1 MRCVCFRGCLSL
13 DEVPS
18 ISRRIGPPFFSPP
31 SPFPVLNKPSC
42 VPASGCIGW
51 HSGRKK
57 KTTRSEKRE
66 ATFAAACPLTLSSLP
81 PSVPCTL
88 QPKFGR
94 KRGEGG
100 KGGKASCS
108 GTPIRSVQDRG
119 KGGMEISESNVTSRC
134 KSCVQWAKPPSAGRS
149 TMQLIDG
156 SRFCC
161 RWRLS
166 TTTTTTTPSHSQS
179 KSPLSQGRETGEAH
193 RRNKSPLPPLPAVG
207 SPAARL
213 ASFQEFAVRLLHHLL
228 PPPPPTFSPWLL
240 RFQVCSLD
248 RVRVCRRA
256 RLPYRRDSRATR
268 APFRDGVCLPVL
280 SGRLARRLDCTCG
293 IKVLWS

>member
-1 MRCVCFRGCLSL
+1 MVRCVCFRGCLSL

-18 ISRRIGPPFFSPP
+18 ISRRIGPPLFLSPITIP
-31 SPFPVLNKPSC
+31 SLEQNKSRSC
-42 VPASGCIGW
+42 IWLHRMAW
-51 HSGRKK
+51 RTQKK
-57 KTTRSEKRE
+57 NHKKRE

-88 QPKFGR
+88 RPKFGR

-166 TTTTTTTPSHSQS
+166 TTTTTTTPSRSQS
-179 KSPLSQGRETGEAH
+179 KSPLSQG
-193 RRNKSPLPPLPAVG
+193 
-207 SPAARL
+207 
-213 ASFQEFAVRLLHHLL
+213 
-228 PPPPPTFSPWLL
+228 
-240 RFQVCSLD
+240 
-248 RVRVCRRA
+248 
-256 RLPYRRDSRATR
+256 
-268 APFRDGVCLPVL
+268 
-280 SGRLARRLDCTCG
+280 
-293 IKVLWS
+293 